1 MKEKQNENLEHLL
14 DRFKEIFRN
23 ELGTMKNEKTK
34 NFLKLNSIH
43 KFLKAIYCL
52 MHLNKELK

>member
-23 ELGTMKNEKTK
+23 ELGTMKNEKK
-34 NFLKLNSIH
+34 IFFLKLNSIH
-43 KFLKAIYCL
+43 KSLKA
-52 MHLNKELK
+52 M

>member
-23 ELGTMKNEKTK
+23 ELGTMKNEKMK

-43 KFLKAIYCL
+43 KFLKAI
-52 MHLNKELK
+52 

>member
-23 ELGTMKNEKTK
+23 ELGTMKSEKTK
-34 NFLKLNSIH
+34 KFLKLNSIH
-43 KFLKAIYCL
+43 KFLKAI
-52 MHLNKELK
+52 